1 MTRNIFNIPKLK
13 NFKGLRNLFDVYNY
27 SNVVVKPTKYEQ
39 ILTSSQITSLQSIYS
54 QYTILLANKS
64 YELIPSNYTQYLTLL
79 NQIKS
84 INVTDYRLQMLIYIA
99 ENALLGSINANTL
112 YQRYAYDE
120 IKVGLLN
127 KRIQEILSG
136 KNLVETVSSTTGQF
150 TATKTFKLSPIFS
163 YYVYV
168 YGMPSFGVGFDHNK
182 LNFLKSLP
190 IFNDENKPDY
200 DTIAWPYID
209 SGAPVI
215 KPALDI
221 CGNPIVN

>member
-1 MTRNIFNIPKLK
+1 MVKSIFNIPKPK
-13 NFKGLRNLFDVYNY
+13 NFKGLRNLFDVHNY
-27 SNVVVKPTKYEQ
+27 SNMSVQPTKYEQ
-39 ILTSSQITSLQSIYS
+39 VLSSSQITSLHTIYT
-54 QYTILLANKS
+54 QYTTLLADKS
-64 YELIPSNYTQYLTLL
+64 YELIPSNYTQYLALL

-84 INVTDYRLQMLIYIA
+84 INVSDYQLQMLIFIA
-99 ENALLGSINANTL
+99 ENALVGSINANTL

-120 IKVGLLN
+120 IKVALLN

-136 KNLVETVSSTTGQF
+136 KNVIETTSSTTGQF
-150 TATKTFKLSPIFS
+150 TATKTFKLAPLFS

-168 YGMPSFGVGFDHNK
+168 YGMPAFGVGFDHNK

-190 IFNDENKPDY
+190 IFNVEDKPDT
-200 DTIAWPYID
+200 DTIAWPYVD

>member
-1 MTRNIFNIPKLK
+1 MVRSIFNIPKPK
-13 NFKGLRNLFDVYNY
+13 NFKGLRNMFDVYNY
-27 SNVVVKPTKYEQ
+27 SNMIVQPTKYEQ
-39 ILTSSQITSLQSIYS
+39 ILTSTQITSLQTIYT
-54 QYTILLANKS
+54 QYTKLLANKS

-84 INVTDYRLQMLIYIA
+84 INVTDYQLQMLIFIA
-99 ENALLGSINANTL
+99 ENALVGSINANTL

-136 KNLVETVSSTTGQF
+136 KNMVDTASSTTGQF
-150 TATKTFKLSPIFS
+150 TATKTFKLAPIFS

-168 YGMPSFGVGFDHNK
+168 YGMPAFGVGFGHNK

-190 IFNDENKPDY
+190 IFNVENKPDTDVIY
-200 DTIAWPYID
+200 WPYID